1 MPSDMNHRFFSVVP
15 AGGTGSRLGSA
26 IPKQYLPL
34 AGKPLIHWAVAPLLA
49 CGWIEQVLVVVAAG
63 DTRAADIFNGVAK
76 VRVCDAGGDTRSA
89 TVRGGLAR
97 LAALADAQDDNWV
110 LVHDAARPGLDR
122 QSLERLR
129 STLQHDPV
137 GGLLALPVAD
147 TVKRAD
153 AGNTVVATVARDDLW
168 LAQTP
173 QMFRFGLL
181 RRALAEHPQHTD
193 EAGAIEAAGLPVRL
207 VPGDRANFKV
217 TTTHD
222 LELMT
227 RLLAGDI
234 G

>member
-1 MPSDMNHRFFSVVP
+1 MPSDTHHRFFALVP
-15 AGGTGSRLGSA
+15 AGGVGSRLGA
-26 IPKQYLPL
+26 AVPKQYLAL
-34 AGKPLIHWAVAPLLA
+34 AGKPLIQWAVAPLVA
-49 CGWIEQVLVVVAAG
+49 CDWIEQVLVVVAPG
-63 DTRAADIFNGVAK
+63 DTAASRIFDGVRRVQVCNG
-76 VRVCDAGGDTRSA
+76 GGATRSA
-89 TVRGGLAR
+89 TVRGGLVHLSGAR
-97 LAALADAQDDNWV
+97 DDDWV

-122 QSLERLR
+122 ASLDRLR

-153 AGNTVVATVARDDLW
+153 GGQRVAATVARDDLW

-173 QMFRFGLL
+173 QMFRLGLL
-181 RRALAEHPQHTD
+181 RRALAEFPDVTD

-207 VPGDRANFKV
+207 VVGDRANFKV

-222 LELMT
+222 LELMA
-227 RLLAGDI
+227 RLLAGVT